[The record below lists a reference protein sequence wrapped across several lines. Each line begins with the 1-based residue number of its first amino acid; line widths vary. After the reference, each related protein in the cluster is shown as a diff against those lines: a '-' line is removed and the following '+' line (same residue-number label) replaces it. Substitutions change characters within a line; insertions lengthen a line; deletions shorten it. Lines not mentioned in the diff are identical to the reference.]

1 MNNTAP
7 VTLQRLDDQIGWY
20 AEKSQRAQRWFKAL
34 KIVQLVTAGAI
45 PLVSV
50 FAIGSPD
57 KVTAVLGLLI
67 LIVEGLQQL
76 NQYHANWISYRA
88 TCEALRHE
96 KFLFEASAGPY
107 ARIERPLELLAERTE
122 GLILQEH
129 AKWVSAQQE
138 MGKSQRQTQ

>member
-1 MNNTAP
+1 VNIATP
-7 VTLQRLDDQIGWY
+7 VTVQRLDDQIAWY
-20 AEKSQRAQRWFKAL
+20 AAQSRRAQRWFKVL
-34 KIVQLVTAGAI
+34 KIAQLVTAGSI

-50 FAIGSPD
+50 FEIAATA

-76 NQYHANWISYRA
+76 NQYQTNWITYRA

-107 ARIERPLELLAERTE
+107 AKIERPLELLAERTE
-122 GLILQEH
+122 GLISQEH

-138 MGKSQRQTQ
+138 RGNAQRQT